1 MPFRVQVQ
9 AQNAD
14 FVDTNDTNY
23 DGIKSRKKISRG
35 VPGKRRS
42 SHLKKSCLSMQSV
55 FPALTPFAV
64 SVCTFE
70 KNMANPT
77 VQAFWQIA
85 EREVS
90 G

>member
-23 DGIKSRKKISRG
+23 DGIKSRKKISRKILSWLAG
-35 VPGKRRS
+35 V
-42 SHLKKSCLSMQSV
+42 V
-55 FPALTPFAV
+55 VVVALGMWAA
-64 SVCTFE
+64 STFL
-70 KNMANPT
+70 
-77 VQAFWQIA
+77 
-85 EREVS
+85 RH